1 MRGNIIKILKLIFI
15 ILLCLGSLLVIFNF
29 FIWFSKLNTNVI
41 AAIITASIGFIGLM
55 YSQISSKKREIFE
68 SHRAKKMEVYDIF
81 FSMVEIF
88 QDESLNKEEKLDDE
102 FRNQYTKLT
111 RGLSLWASPGV
122 IKAYLEFRATAVE
135 GSTSTEILKSVDK
148 VYKEIRKD
156 LGNSNLTLQSG
167 DLIKL
172 NLKDPKELSD

>member
-88 QDESLNKEEKLDDE
+88 
-102 FRNQYTKLT
+102 
-111 RGLSLWASPGV
+111 
-122 IKAYLEFRATAVE
+122 
-135 GSTSTEILKSVDK
+135 
-148 VYKEIRKD
+148 
-156 LGNSNLTLQSG
+156 
-167 DLIKL
+167 
-172 NLKDPKELSD
+172 